1 MVRFRY
7 YFFLLLNSFSW
18 GLYILRSKLGR
29 EASDMDVYWI
39 LFNPLVHDILNLIFG
54 ILFIVGLVLFVW
66 NLLKLITSY
75 HRTGPAIALIVC
87 LLVIGISVRWEWFLP
102 IIAETMGGITQ
113 YLGLYLYYMIYQY
126 LAQQQFTFTILIL
139 SI

>member
-1 MVRFRY
+1 
-7 YFFLLLNSFSW
+7 
-18 GLYILRSKLGR
+18 
-29 EASDMDVYWI
+29 MDVYWI

-126 LAQQQFTFTILIL
+126 LAQQQFTFTTLIL
-139 SI
+139 LI